1 MNEEEKI
8 KDILKAFEIAN
19 ISLLLKIKERE
30 DLDKENQKNK
40 NLLDSL

>member
-1 MNEEEKI
+1 MNQEEKL

-30 DLDKENQKNK
+30 DLEKENQKNK
-40 NLLDSL
+40 DLLDSL